1 MRGNVYISIP
11 AADKDNALPSV
22 ITRYDW
28 NTYTYD
34 DEGAID
40 TTTLVHPTWAEY
52 GEKYKADFGA
62 AVSVSVND
70 VEFIVYELEASWQ
83 DSETSALIALGSK
96 KAAPKYT
103 LMTATE
109 ARAFIADNTDSQ
121 L

>member
-11 AADKDNALPSV
+11 ASDKDNALPSA

-34 DEGAID
+34 DDGAVD

-62 AVSVSVND
+62 PVTVSVEGSD
-70 VEFIVYELEASWQ
+70 FIVYEIAASWK
-83 DSETSALIALGSK
+83 DSEVSALIALGSGS
-96 KAAPKYT
+96 AEPNYT
-103 LMTATE
+103 LMTNDE
-109 ARAFIADNTDSQ
+109 ARQFILDNSDVQ

>member
-1 MRGNVYISIP
+1 MGR
-11 AADKDNALPSV
+11 
-22 ITRYDW
+22 
-28 NTYTYD
+28 
-34 DEGAID
+34 AIYPK
-40 TTTLVHPTWAEY
+40 VHPTWEQY

>member
-11 AADKDNALPSV
+11 AADKDNALPSA

-28 NTYTYD
+28 TEVAYN
-34 DEGAID
+34 DEGEVE
-40 TTTLVHPTWAEY
+40 TTTTIHPTWSQY

-70 VEFIVYELEASWQ
+70 VEFIVYELEVSWK
-83 DSETSALIALGSK
+83 DSEISALIALGSK

-103 LMTATE
+103 LMTASE
-109 ARAFIADNTDSQ
+109 ARAFIADNSDVVA
-121 L
+121 

>member
-11 AADKDNALPSV
+11 AADKDNALPSA

-28 NTYTYD
+28 NEYTYD
-34 DEGAID
+34 DEGAVD

-70 VEFIVYELEASWQ
+70 VEFIVYELEASWK
-83 DSETSALIALGSK
+83 DSEISALIALGSK

-103 LMTATE
+103 LMTASE
-109 ARAFIADNTDSQ
+109 ARTFIADNTDSQ

>member
-11 AADKDNALPSV
+11 AADNANALPSA

-34 DEGAID
+34 DEGAVD

-70 VEFIVYELEASWQ
+70 VEFIVYEITASWK
-83 DSETSALIALGSK
+83 DSEVSALIALGNGQ
-96 KAAPKYT
+96 AAPNYT
-103 LMTATE
+103 VMTAEE
-109 ARAFIADNTDSQ
+109 ARAFIADNADAQ

>member
-11 AADKDNALPSV
+11 AADKDNALPLA

-28 NTYTYD
+28 TESTYNE
-34 DEGAID
+34 EGEVE
-40 TTTLVHPTWAEY
+40 TTATIHPTWAQY

-70 VEFIVYELEASWQ
+70 VEFIVYELEASWK
-83 DSETSALIALGSK
+83 DSEISALIALGSK

>member
-11 AADKDNALPSV
+11 ASDNDNALPSA

-28 NTYTYD
+28 IESTYNE
-34 DEGAID
+34 EGEVE
-40 TTTLVHPTWAEY
+40 TTTTIHPTWSQY

-70 VEFIVYELEASWQ
+70 VEYFVYELEVSWQ

-103 LMTATE
+103 LMNASE
-109 ARAFIADNTDSQ
+109 ARAFIADNSDVVA
-121 L
+121 

>member
-11 AADKDNALPSV
+11 ASDKDNALPSG

-34 DEGAID
+34 DDGAVD

-52 GEKYKADFGA
+52 GEKYKGDFGA
-62 AVSVSVND
+62 PVQISVDGSD
-70 VEFIVYELEASWQ
+70 FIIYEMEASWQ
-83 DSETSALIALGSK
+83 NSEVSALIALGSGSSS
-96 KAAPKYT
+96 PTYT
-103 LMTATE
+103 VMTSSE
-109 ARAFIADNTDSQ
+109 ARQLIIDNSDVQ

>member
-11 AADKDNALPSV
+11 SADKENALPSA

-34 DEGAID
+34 DEGAVD

-70 VEFIVYELEASWQ
+70 VEYIVYELEASWK
-83 DSETSALIALGSK
+83 DSEISALIALGSK

-103 LMTATE
+103 LMTASE
-109 ARAFIADNTDSQ
+109 ARTFIADNTDSQ

>member
-11 AADKDNALPSV
+11 AADKDNALPSA

-28 NTYTYD
+28 TEVAYNE
-34 DEGAID
+34 EGEVES
-40 TTTLVHPTWAEY
+40 TTTIHPTWSQY

-70 VEFIVYELEASWQ
+70 VEFIVYELEASWL
-83 DSETSALIALGSK
+83 DSEVSALIALGNGQS
-96 KAAPKYT
+96 APNYT
-103 LMTATE
+103 VYTNAEVRT
-109 ARAFIADNTDSQ
+109 FIAENTPAE

>member
-11 AADKDNALPSV
+11 AADKDNALPST

-28 NTYTYD
+28 TESTYNE
-34 DEGAID
+34 EGEVE
-40 TTTLVHPTWAEY
+40 TTTTIHPTWLQY

-83 DSETSALIALGSK
+83 DSETSALVALGSGLS
-96 KAAPKYT
+96 APNYT

-109 ARAFIADNTDSQ
+109 ARSFIADNSDVQ

>member
-11 AADKDNALPSV
+11 AADKDNALPSA

-40 TTTLVHPTWAEY
+40 TTTIHPTWSQY

-70 VEFIVYELEASWQ
+70 VEFIVYELEASWK
-83 DSETSALIALGSK
+83 DSEISALIALGSK

>member
-11 AADKDNALPSV
+11 AADKDNALPSA

-28 NTYTYD
+28 TEVAYN
-34 DEGAID
+34 DEGEVE
-40 TTTLVHPTWAEY
+40 TTTTIHPTWSQY

-70 VEFIVYELEASWQ
+70 VEFIVYELEASWK
-83 DSETSALIALGSK
+83 DSEISALIALGSK

-103 LMTATE
+103 LMTASE
-109 ARAFIADNTDSQ
+109 ARAFIADNSDVVA
-121 L
+121 